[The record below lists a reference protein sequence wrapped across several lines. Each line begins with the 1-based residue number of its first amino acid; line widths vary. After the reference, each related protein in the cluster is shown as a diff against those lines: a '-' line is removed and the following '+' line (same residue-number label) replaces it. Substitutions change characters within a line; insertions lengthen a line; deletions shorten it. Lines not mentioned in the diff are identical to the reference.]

1 MSADARTCPSCGAH
15 VSAAAD
21 RCDLCGTSVEASSD
35 APDESDDTAPPAPDS
50 SREAD
55 EGSAPDE
62 ASGEEGEDAPT
73 VFCNQ
78 CGWENPPGAR
88 YCSRCGEELQ
98 DLSAMSTPPAGTRRV
113 SADLPTGTASGDSE
127 DSGGD
132 SPPSSSSSDDAPS
145 EDEAADEQA
154 AMGRQIALLVGGA
167 LTIVLG
173 LFLLTQWSAQYD
185 WNSESA
191 SEAPSAQAGGNGSGP
206 ASASGGGGQQPRST
220 SGQGGDR
227 AAPMDLRS
235 LLDQTADSLTGAVA
249 GQIDSLRTRIEQA
262 SGAEKQELQSELVN
276 LFIGAGHPDRA
287 AVVQKDLA
295 EATGA
300 VDAQRRAADLLYR
313 WMQKVQ
319 GQGQREQIFQVA
331 RHAAQAYEAVV
342 ERRPDD
348 LDARTRMGETYLLTN
363 EPMQGI
369 KAINA
374 VLDDDSTFVPAR
386 FQKGL
391 ALLQINRLDQATRQF
406 EMVQKYAE
414 EGSPFA
420 RQAERAI
427 DVIEKRRSRTSSG
440 GSAPPSGTD
449 Q

>member
-1 MSADARTCPSCGAH
+1 MSADDRTCPSCGAH
-15 VSAAAD
+15 IPAGAD
-21 RCDLCGTSVEASSD
+21 RCNLCGTAVEDSSN
-35 APDESDDTAPPAPDS
+35 APDQPDDAAPTDPDS

-55 EGSAPDE
+55 EGSASDAAPE
-62 ASGEEGEDAPT
+62 EEGEDAPS

-98 DLSAMSTPPAGTRRV
+98 DLSATSPPPAGTRRV

-127 DSGGD
+127 DSEASD
-132 SPPSSSSSDDAPS
+132 PPSAPSSEDASS
-145 EDEAADEQA
+145 EDEAAEEQV

-167 LTIVLG
+167 LTVVLG
-173 LFLLTQWSAQYD
+173 LFLLTQWSAQYE
-185 WNSESA
+185 WESDA
-191 SEAPSAQAGGNGSGP
+191 PTEAPSAQAGGNGSGP
-206 ASASGGGGQQPRST
+206 ASPQGGGGQQPRST
-220 SGQGGDR
+220 PGQGGDR
-227 AAPMDLRS
+227 AAPTDLQS

-249 GQIDSLRTRIEQA
+249 GQIDSVRARIEQA
-262 SGAEKQELQSELVN
+262 SGAKKQELQSELVN

-287 AVVQKDLA
+287 AVVQKKLA

-300 VDAQRRAADLLYR
+300 ADAQRRAADLLYR

-319 GQGQREQIFQVA
+319 RQGQREQIFQVA
-331 RHAAQAYEAVV
+331 RHAARAYETVV

-406 EMVQKYAE
+406 KMVQKYAE
-414 EGSPFA
+414 EGSPFS

-427 DVIEKRRSRTSSG
+427 DVIEKRRSQSSSNG
-440 GSAPPSGTD
+440 ATPAPGAGS
-449 Q
+449 